1 MEEISNYLKLGD
13 AMNEQRPNKLP
24 TLKDIAHETGFSVT
38 AVSHALKDMS
48 DISPSTKKIIQDC
61 ANRLGYIANASAT
74 SLRTGKSNTVAI
86 ILGDLSSPHFS
97 FIAKEAERQFEQKGY
112 SAFFMH
118 SNEQLDIERKSIMA
132 ACSRNVDGIILCP
145 TQTPYSCDNINFIQG
160 LNIPCVIIG
169 RHFDDIDMDCVVSD
183 DLKAGQLA
191 AEHILSQKHDSIL
204 YVNTPIY
211 NSSSHERL
219 RGFKEVCHQK
229 GITNVKELIYDSD
242 SNYFKEIAEN
252 INHSNYTA
260 IVAFNDIMAW
270 DIMLELKKIGKK
282 VPDDIALIGF
292 DNLHSLLSLPFE
304 LTSISCSK
312 NAMTTKAVELLLR
325 RMQNPD
331 LPTEKIVLD
340 VTLFDRKTVKE
351 KV

>member
-1 MEEISNYLKLGD
+1 
-13 AMNEQRPNKLP
+13 MNEQKSNKLP
-24 TLKDIAHETGFSVT
+24 TLKDIASETGYSIT
-38 AVSHALKDMS
+38 AVSHALKNMP
-48 DISPSTKKIIQDC
+48 DISPATRKIIQDC

-97 FIAKEAERQFEQKGY
+97 FIAKEAEKQFEQKGY

-118 SNEQLDIERKSIMA
+118 SNEQHDIERKSIMA
-132 ACSRNVDGIILCP
+132 ACSRNVDGIIICP
-145 TQTPYSCDNINFIQG
+145 TQTPYSCDNINFIRS

-169 RHFDDIDMDCVVSD
+169 RHFHDIDMDCVVSD
-183 DLKAGQLA
+183 DVKAGELA
-191 AEHILSQKHDSIL
+191 AEHILSQNHNSIL
-204 YVNTPIY
+204 YINTPIY

-219 RGFKEVCHQK
+219 RGFKEVCYKK
-229 GITNVKELIYDSD
+229 GITNIKEIVYDNNGD
-242 SNYFKEIAEN
+242 YFKEIATS
-252 INHSNYTA
+252 IVDSQYTA
-260 IVAFNDIMAW
+260 IVAFNDMIAW
-270 DIMLELKKIGKK
+270 DLMVELKKIGKS
-282 VPDDIALIGF
+282 VPEDIALVGF

-312 NAMTTKAVELLLR
+312 NAMTTKAVELLLK

-331 LPTEKIVLD
+331 LPTEKITLN
-340 VTLFDRKTVKE
+340 VTLFDRGTVNMKE